1 MKIQLAIDRVSIE
14 QAINIIEETAC
25 YVDIIEIGTS
35 LIKDFG
41 LESIRKIK
49 QKFPNKIILADIK
62 TIDEAAYEFEAA
74 YEAGADIATVM
85 GVSSLETIK
94 ICKKVANEYGK
105 EYMIDLLETSQE
117 KQQTL
122 KQFND
127 AILCVHLPSDMDGKG
142 LEALIDSTLIKLK
155 DFPRLSVAGGVK
167 ISNINAIKKA
177 NFQIAIIGGAIT
189 KEQNR
194 GEMAKKFKMLVEGEE
209 NGGI

>member
-14 QAINIIEETAC
+14 QAIDIIEETAC

-41 LESIRKIK
+41 LEAIRKIK
-49 QKFPNKIILADIK
+49 QKFPNNIILADIK
-62 TIDEAAYEFEAA
+62 TIDEAAYEFEGA
-74 YEAGADIATVM
+74 YRAGADIATVM
-85 GVSSLETIK
+85 GAASLDTIE
-94 ICKKVANEYGK
+94 ICKKVAHEYGK

-117 KQQTL
+117 KQQAL
-122 KQFND
+122 KQFSD
-127 AILCVHLPSDMDGKG
+127 AILCVHLPSDKDGKG
-142 LEALIDSTLIKLK
+142 LESLIDSTIIELR

-189 KEQNR
+189 KEKNR
-194 GEMAKKFKMLVEGEE
+194 GEMAKKFKMLTEGE
-209 NGGI
+209 

>member
-14 QAINIIEETAC
+14 KAIEIIEETTC
-25 YVDIIEIGTS
+25 YVDIIEVGTS

-41 LESIRKIK
+41 LESIRQIK
-49 QKFPNKIILADIK
+49 QKFPNNIILADIK

-74 YEAGADIATVM
+74 YRAGADIATVM

-105 EYMIDLLETSQE
+105 DYMIDLIETSQE
-117 KQQTL
+117 KQQAL
-122 KQFND
+122 KEFKD
-127 AILCVHLPSDMDGKG
+127 AILCVHLPSDKDGKG
-142 LEALIDSTLIKLK
+142 LESLIDSTIIELR
-155 DFPRLSVAGGVK
+155 DFPRLAVAGGVK
-167 ISNINAIKKA
+167 ISNIKTIKDA

-194 GEMAKKFKMLVEGEE
+194 GEMAKKFKLLLEGE
-209 NGGI
+209 